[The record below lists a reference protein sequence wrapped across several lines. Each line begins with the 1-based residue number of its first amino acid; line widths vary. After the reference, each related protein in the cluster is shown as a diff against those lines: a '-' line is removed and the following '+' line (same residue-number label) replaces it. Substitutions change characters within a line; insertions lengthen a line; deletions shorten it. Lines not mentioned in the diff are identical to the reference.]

1 MDILKK
7 MFQQNEEEAKRDR
20 DGAPNK
26 DEFRKPQ
33 WFEEA
38 ETDDELFDDDRKFAF
53 QVFTNPLELQKHFE
67 SQMQQ
72 ILEAINELESMY
84 RTNNFSICIIT
95 QLCYITLSADNRMPI
110 EKNLKEEYLKPGFE
124 SKTFKE
130 FEKQQKQY
138 FDTDLDGE
146 IFADQLHSLIQRFA
160 NGEYMQDSPQTALD
174 STTKIL
180 PRNDKKAIRK
190 SKPKLTDEEIIMG
203 RIHGTLDDGN
213 EEQRKRIKHR
223 RPDFMNPM
231 SPVIPRGPFAGG
243 AFDGHFQGPKMF
255 SQSVM
260 TKTVRKPDG
269 SYETTKITQ
278 DSQGNKTITTTRTKD
293 GKSET
298 VTTYDDAVAS
308 AGKRSIKES
317 SEIYEGE
324 RNIYLSKEGYAL
336 PRNLW

>member
-20 DGAPNK
+20 DGISTK

-53 QVFTNPLELQKHFE
+53 QVFTNPMELQKHFE

-72 ILEAINELESMY
+72 ILEAVNELE
-84 RTNNFSICIIT
+84 N
-95 QLCYITLSADNRMPI
+95 NRMPV

-124 SKTFKE
+124 SKIFKE

-160 NGEYMQDSPQTALD
+160 NGEYMQDTPQNGLD
-174 STTKIL
+174 SANKIL
-180 PRNDKKAIRK
+180 PRNDKKTVRK
-190 SKPKLTDEEIIMG
+190 LKPKLTDEEIIMG
-203 RIHGTLDDGN
+203 RIHGTLDNDN
-213 EEQRKRIKHR
+213 EEQRKRVTRR

-231 SPVIPRGPFAGG
+231 SPVIPRSSFGGG
-243 AFDGHFQGPKMF
+243 AFEGNFQGPKMF

-260 TKTVRKPDG
+260 TKTIRKPDG

-298 VTTYDDAVAS
+298 VTTYDGVAGT
-308 AGKRSIKES
+308 GKGPIEKFGIKES
-317 SEIYEGE
+317 PEVYEGE
-324 RNIYLSKEGYAL
+324 RNIFVSKEGYAL

>member
-72 ILEAINELESMY
+72 ILEAINELE
-84 RTNNFSICIIT
+84 N
-95 QLCYITLSADNRMPI
+95 NRMPI

-160 NGEYMQDSPQTALD
+160 NGEYMQDSPQAALD

-203 RIHGTLDDGN
+203 RIHGTLDGDN

-298 VTTYDDAVAS
+298 VTTYDGAAAGVAS

-324 RNIYLSKEGYAL
+324 RNIYVSKEGYAL